1 MSSDSGMTHISV
13 HVSRVRVVATLGR
26 VPSERAGASKN
37 DVAGNLHSKRQKVKR
52 REKRGA
58 AGRGAGMKERKVGGT
73 RGMQNTGKYL
83 SENKRRA
90 TCGALSR
97 SVIGRAK

>member
-1 MSSDSGMTHISV
+1 
-13 HVSRVRVVATLGR
+13 
-26 VPSERAGASKN
+26 
-37 DVAGNLHSKRQKVKR
+37 
-52 REKRGA
+52 
-58 AGRGAGMKERKVGGT
+58 MKERKVAVGT